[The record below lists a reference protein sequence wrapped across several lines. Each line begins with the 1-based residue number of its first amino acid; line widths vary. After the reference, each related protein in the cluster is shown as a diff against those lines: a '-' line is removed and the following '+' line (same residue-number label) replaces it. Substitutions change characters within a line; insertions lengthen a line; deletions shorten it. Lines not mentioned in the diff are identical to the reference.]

1 MSELGSKKGQSE
13 NKNAPVFDSSE
24 LETKQ
29 KTDHFVNG
37 ELADKRQTAL
47 KQAEKAKE
55 RQTKDAR
62 KAEFRA
68 ELKAQKKQ
76 EAEAKKTNNKIVYV
90 LFWGWHKFITIL
102 IVAGILLTVF
112 LIANN
117 TSTKQ
122 NNDTSL
128 EKAEERIATFEMD
141 CVSED
146 EESGYC
152 SNSLDEFEEYIKQE
166 SNTEAKVRL
175 LSEYEKYVMKEYGD
189 SGRAKTFLDENIPS
203 GYDEQQREILCQAY
217 SDLYYS
223 SNNWEEYVKDC
234 KL

>member
-29 KTDHFVNG
+29 KTDHFVKG

-55 RQTKDAR
+55 RQAKDAR

-76 EAEAKKTNNKIVYV
+76 EAEAKKTKNKIAYV

-175 LSEYEKYVMKEYGD
+175 LEEYEEYVMREYGD
-189 SGRAKTFLDENIPS
+189 SERVRKLLDSNIPTDLDET
-203 GYDEQQREILCQAY
+203 QRNKLCYAY
-217 SDLYYS
+217 KKLYYS
-223 SNNWEEYVKDC
+223 SKDWEKYAQDC
-234 KL
+234 NF